1 MSTLNIYETT
11 DVDLGSFLL
20 MSNLKLL
27 ETQIKDEKK
36 RIVVLRF
43 LDPDQVCLD
52 LERVYI
58 SSEFKKFREL
68 NKYLLKQVHKTIRE
82 AS

>member
-1 MSTLNIYETT
+1 MSALNIYETT

-27 ETQIKDEKK
+27 ETQVKDEKR

-43 LDPDQVCLD
+43 LDPDSICLD